1 VLAKLRSPRVLLVGV
16 VALLAVFG
24 LAYFA
29 LFNKDSPPEL
39 SLETTKGATEAPAPP
54 SGELAGTWA
63 VGDGSIA
70 GYRVREKLAQLP
82 APSDAVG
89 RTGAITGQFVLTR
102 ESGAYQVDKADFTV
116 DVSQLKST
124 PAEDRRD
131 KKMRTIGL
139 ETDKFPQ
146 ATFALTS
153 PISIPADAAD
163 GKAVTVQSE
172 GNLTLHGATKK
183 VSIPLQVQRDGA
195 QIKIVGNYQ
204 FTWSD
209 FAMTAPSV
217 QPFVT
222 VTGDPKLE
230 FSLLMAKQ
238 T

>member
-1 VLAKLRSPRVLLVGV
+1 MLAKLKSPRVLLVAV
-16 VALLAVFG
+16 VGALAVFG

-29 LFNKDSPPEL
+29 LFNDDSPPEL

-102 ESGAYQVDKADFTV
+102 DGGAYRVDEADFTV
-116 DVSQLKST
+116 DVSKLKSD
-124 PAEDRRD
+124 EDRRD
-131 KKMRTIGL
+131 NKIRSIGL

-172 GNLTLHGATKK
+172 GNLTLHGVTKK
-183 VSIPLQVQRDGA
+183 VSIPLEVQRDGA

-204 FTWSD
+204 FTWPD
-209 FAMTAPSV
+209 FNMTAPSV

-222 VTGDPKLE
+222 VTGEPKLE
-230 FSLLMAKQ
+230 FALLMSKQ

>member
-1 VLAKLRSPRVLLVGV
+1 MLAKLKSPRVLLVAV
-16 VALLAVFG
+16 VGALAVFG

-29 LFNKDSPPEL
+29 LFNDDSPPEL

-102 ESGAYQVDKADFTV
+102 DGGAYRVDEADFTV
-116 DVSQLKST
+116 DVSKLKSD
-124 PAEDRRD
+124 EDRRD
-131 KKMRTIGL
+131 NKIRSIGL

-172 GNLTLHGATKK
+172 GNLTLHGVTKK
-183 VSIPLQVQRDGA
+183 VSIPLEVQRDGA

-204 FTWSD
+204 FTWPD
-209 FAMTAPSV
+209 FT
-217 QPFVT
+217 
-222 VTGDPKLE
+222 
-230 FSLLMAKQ
+230 
-238 T
+238 

>member
-1 VLAKLRSPRVLLVGV
+1 MLAKLKSPRVLLVGV

-29 LFNKDSPPEL
+29 LFNSDSPPEL
-39 SLETTKGATEAPAPP
+39 SLETTKGSTAAPAPP
-54 SGELAGTWA
+54 SGDLAGTWA

-89 RTGAITGQFVLTR
+89 RTGAITGQFVLAEEGGGYR
-102 ESGAYQVDKADFTV
+102 VSKAEFTV
-116 DVSQLKST
+116 DVSQLKSD
-124 PAEDRRD
+124 ESKRD
-131 KKMRTIGL
+131 NKIRTIGL
-139 ETDKFPQ
+139 ETDKHPQ
-146 ATFALTS
+146 ATYALTG

-172 GNLTLHGATKK
+172 GDLTLHGMTKK

-195 QIKIVGNYQ
+195 QIKIVGNHE
-204 FTWSD
+204 FAWAD
-209 FAMTAPSV
+209 FGMTAPSV
-217 QPFVT
+217 PPFVS
-222 VTGDPKLE
+222 VTGNPKLE
-230 FSLLMAKQ
+230 FSLLMSKQ